1 MATDSALLSRHEA
14 TAHRP
19 PSTSQFSHLKPR
31 DSIGAL
37 FVVSCTAVTVLSLY
51 FSTSI
56 EPLIWF
62 VAQLALAM
70 GMLQWFVLL
79 HEAGHKTLF
88 KSAWMNKFAGHL
100 ASLLAGIPFEC
111 WKTIHGMHHRWT
123 GWQDR
128 DATTATLVPRPL
140 AWWEK
145 WGVNICWRC
154 WIPIFSVLYRLQ
166 NYWNLPRLYRL
177 FPKPRQQRALTWN
190 TLALLGFYAAVGYL
204 LGFASL
210 LQIFGLAT
218 LMTLVMQDVLILSQ
232 HTHVPMELS
241 HGESVKPFTPAEQE
255 VFTRSLQFP
264 KWFSHYVL
272 LNLDSH
278 ELHHMYPGVPGYYL
292 RQIDYE
298 TQNSVVWWRWLLRAR
313 RVPGEV
319 FLFQNRNQ
327 SGFDI

>member
-1 MATDSALLSRHEA
+1 MAIDSALLTRKESCFFHS
-14 TAHRP
+14 P
-19 PSTSQFSHLKPR
+19 PICQFSHLKPR
-31 DSIGAL
+31 DVIGAS
-37 FVVSCTAVTVLSLY
+37 FVAACTTVTGLSIF
-51 FSTSI
+51 FSTSTQ
-56 EPLIWF
+56 PLIWF
-62 VAQLALAM
+62 VAQIGLALA
-70 GMLQWFVLL
+70 MLQWFVLL

-88 KSAWMNKFAGHL
+88 RTTWMNKLAGHL

-123 GWQDR
+123 GWQDL

-145 WGVNICWRC
+145 WAVNVCWRC
-154 WIPIFSVLYRLQ
+154 WIPIFSVLYRVQ

-177 FPKPRQQRALTWN
+177 FPKPRQRRVLTWN
-190 TLALLGFYAAVGYL
+190 AFALLGVYTAVAYILGYAW
-204 LGFASL
+204 L

-218 LMTLVMQDVLILSQ
+218 LVTLMMQDVLILSQ

-241 HGESVKPFTPAEQE
+241 HGESVKPFTPSQQQF
-255 VFTRSLQFP
+255 FTRSLEFP
-264 KWFSHYVL
+264 KWFSNYVL
-272 LNLDSH
+272 LNLDAH
-278 ELHHMYPGVPGYYL
+278 ELHHMYTAVPGYYL
-292 RQIDYE
+292 QQIDYD
-298 TQNSVVWWRWLLRAR
+298 THNRVVWWRWLLRAR